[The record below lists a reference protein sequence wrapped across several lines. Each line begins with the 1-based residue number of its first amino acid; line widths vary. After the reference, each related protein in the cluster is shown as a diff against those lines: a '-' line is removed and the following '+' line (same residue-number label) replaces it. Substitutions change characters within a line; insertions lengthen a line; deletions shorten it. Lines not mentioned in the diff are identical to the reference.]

1 MSIRRLMA
9 IAAGGLVMTLV
20 TGQLSPLRAQG
31 NANLAGDADIIREV
45 TGSNLLEVRLG
56 ELTRKKTSHADVR
69 AFGDRMITDH
79 SNMYQQW
86 DVVYQQWT
94 AEVGQTGKIT
104 PGLGQ
109 MHAEE
114 LKRMEKV
121 SATEFDREY
130 MATMIRHHQE
140 NVRYF
145 QNAAKS
151 ARSIQVREL
160 LANGLPVLQQHL
172 SLALQVG
179 RWVGAAPAVATGGQ
193 EVPSNQPTAG
203 QNPPPPTQNL
213 PVADGN
219 AQGNRKDFK
228 KDSKFVR
235 EAIADNTLEI
245 RLAQLTEKK
254 TTDPGVR
261 QLAKRVLDDRTA
273 MQNRWISLASRNG
286 MNLKPGMGRRH
297 LEKAKRLERTS
308 ATEFDRAYAIMQ
320 IQNSQD
326 YVEYFQKEGRAA
338 HSAQVRS
345 LAEKDLAIL
354 RQHLSQAK
362 QVGIQHG
369 VDTTATLRARDLSS
383 YSR

>member
-1 MSIRRLMA
+1 
-9 IAAGGLVMTLV
+9 MTLV

-109 MHAEE
+109 MQAEE

-151 ARSIQVREL
+151 ARSTQVREL

-179 RWVGAAPAVATGGQ
+179 RWVGAAPAVATGGK

-213 PVADGN
+213 PVADEN

-228 KDSKFVR
+228 KDSKFIR
-235 EAIADNTLEI
+235 EAVADNTLEI
-245 RLAQLTEKK
+245 RLAQLAEKK
-254 TTDPGVR
+254 R
-261 QLAKRVLDDRTA
+261 RTP
-273 MQNRWISLASRNG
+273 ASGSWPSGCSTIAPPCRIAG
-286 MNLKPGMGRRH
+286 SPWRH
-297 LEKAKRLERTS
+297 
-308 ATEFDRAYAIMQ
+308 ATA
-320 IQNSQD
+320 
-326 YVEYFQKEGRAA
+326 
-338 HSAQVRS
+338 
-345 LAEKDLAIL
+345 
-354 RQHLSQAK
+354 
-362 QVGIQHG
+362 
-369 VDTTATLRARDLSS
+369 
-383 YSR
+383 